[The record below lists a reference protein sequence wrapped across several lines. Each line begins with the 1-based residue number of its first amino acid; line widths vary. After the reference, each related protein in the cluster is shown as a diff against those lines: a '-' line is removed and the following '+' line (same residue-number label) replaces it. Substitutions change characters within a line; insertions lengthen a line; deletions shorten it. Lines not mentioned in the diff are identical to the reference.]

1 MIAPANRLL
10 WAVAVVFLPGALGA
24 AIAPDLLP
32 AMLCAMMAVAVLA
45 AVDAA
50 CSPRRLDG
58 ITADFS
64 EQQTEDS
71 ANGNG
76 GTVFRFT
83 CGRPGKLFVHLHRGA
98 TSPSTPLRRGI
109 EEDVAAFRAARAMR
123 VRVGLALPPTF
134 SDTPESIPFYW
145 PAGEESLRVDW
156 EATPKR
162 RGRHGL
168 EGIHLE
174 TDSPLGFWKVRRS
187 WAARAE
193 LRVYPSLLDE
203 RKRFSGLFLHRG
215 GFGVHARRQVGK
227 GRDFEKLREYI
238 PGDSYEDIHW
248 KATAR
253 RGLPVTKLFQVE
265 RTQEVYV
272 IIDASRLSARIAP
285 NAEDGTS
292 AAQLDRF
299 ITAAMVLGLVAE
311 HQGDLYGL
319 LTFSDRIHSFIR
331 ARGGRAHHLACRD
344 ALYTLEP
351 RQVNPDFEELC
362 AFIHLRL
369 RRRALLV
376 FLTNLDDPVLAE
388 SFLEQCRLL
397 SRRHLVLVNSIT
409 PPQVRPLFSESGLE
423 TPDAMVQA
431 LAGHL
436 QWHGLKEIQRG
447 LQRQGV
453 ALSLLDTATL
463 SHEVVSQ
470 YMRVKERQAL

>member
-1 MIAPANRLL
+1 MIVPANRML
-10 WAVAVVFLPGALGA
+10 WTTGLVFLPGALMA
-24 AIAPDLLP
+24 ALVPGLLP
-32 AMLCAMMAVAVLA
+32 LVVCVMLAVVVVAVL
-45 AVDAA
+45 DAA
-50 CSPRRLDG
+50 ASPRRLDG
-58 ITADFS
+58 LTVDFS
-64 EQQTEDS
+64 VETGEVP
-71 ANGNG
+71 
-76 GTVFRFT
+76 VFRFT
-83 CGRPGKLFVHLHRGA
+83 CGRPGKLLVHLYRSSLQPMSLRIGMA
-98 TSPSTPLRRGI
+98 LPSTF
-109 EEDVAAFRAARAMR
+109 EESQETMR
-123 VRVGLALPPTF
+123 V
-134 SDTPESIPFYW
+134 YW
-145 PAGEESLRVDW
+145 PAQDEQLRVEWD
-156 EATPKR
+156 ATPQQ
-162 RGRHGL
+162 RGRYEVEGL
-168 EGIHLE
+168 HLE
-174 TDSPLGFWKVRRS
+174 TDSRLGLWKVRRS

-215 GFGVHARRQVGK
+215 GFGVHARRQVGR

-272 IIDASRLSARIAP
+272 IIDSSRLSARMAR
-285 NAEDGTS
+285 NAEDGSS
-292 AAQLDRF
+292 APQLDRF
-299 ITAAMVLGLVAE
+299 ITAALVLGLVAE

-319 LTFSDRIHSFIR
+319 LTFSDRIHSFVR
-331 ARGGRAHHLACRD
+331 ARGGRAHHLSCRD
-344 ALYTLEP
+344 ALYTLESRP
-351 RQVNPDFEELC
+351 VNPDFEELC

-376 FLTNLDDPVLAE
+376 FLTNLDDPILAE

-409 PPQVRPLFSESGLE
+409 PPQVRPLFSVGGLE
-423 TPDAMVQA
+423 TPDAMVEA

-436 QWHGLKEIQRG
+436 QWRGLKEIQRG
-447 LQRQGV
+447 LQRQGAV
-453 ALSLLDTATL
+453 LSLLDTAAL